1 MQSKITFLIFL
12 ILPALY
18 PAFSLYKLL
27 QLIARK
33 TEVLRLFDALTSF
46 QLSIWICWVF
56 FAAVAVYYKWTRK
69 GNFVFYLTYL
79 FLFVALALFGF
90 FMQKVMVDYHVK
102 PTFGDVY
109 SRGTL
114 TAILN
119 LGFSVALT
127 AFLQAAVWWFR
138 RRWHRR

>member
-1 MQSKITFLIFL
+1 MKSKVTFLVFL
-12 ILPALY
+12 LLPTLY

-27 QLIARK
+27 QLVTQKA
-33 TEVLRLFDALTSF
+33 ESALLFDALNSF

-56 FAAVAVYYKWTRK
+56 FAAVGVYYKWTRK

-79 FLFVALALFGF
+79 FLFIAFALFGF
-90 FMQKVMVDYHVK
+90 FMQKVMVDYHIK
-102 PTFGDVY
+102 PSFGDVY

-119 LGFSVALT
+119 LGYTVALT
-127 AFLQAAVWWFR
+127 AFLQAAVWWLTR
-138 RRWHRR
+138 RRNRR

>member
-1 MQSKITFLIFL
+1 MKSKINFLMFLIF
-12 ILPALY
+12 PALY

-27 QLIARK
+27 QLTARK
-33 TEVLRLFDALTSF
+33 AEVFRLFDALTSF

-56 FAAVAVYYKWTRK
+56 FAAVGVYYKWTRK

-79 FLFVALALFGF
+79 FLFIGFALFGF
-90 FMQKVMVDYHVK
+90 FMQKVMVDYHIK
-102 PTFGDVY
+102 PSFGDVY

-119 LGFSVALT
+119 LGYAVALT
-127 AFLQAAVWWFR
+127 AFLQAAVWWFTR
-138 RRWHRR
+138 KWHRR